1 MKILHVLYSGL
12 GGHGNV
18 FFSLIDADKEKQ
30 FEYEALFYGIE
41 DVRDEY
47 ITKCKQKG
55 IKWYFAK
62 KKYRFDLF
70 FFKKIGEYILK
81 SSPDIVFLHGSGYII
96 LAKIFQILYRRKT
109 KIIVRE
115 TQANHLKT
123 LFQKICLFFSLLFA
137 NKIVFLTKQFMDEVH
152 AKFGLVFKKSK
163 MVIIPNGIDQQIFTP
178 GNKKN
183 SDIVYIGMQS
193 RLIKIKDHLTLI
205 KAFAMLKNNFSIKN
219 NIKLLIAGEGD
230 FKRVLVGEVEELNIK
245 DDVVFTGMLE
255 ERELVSFLQSL
266 SIYVHA
272 SFGETMSTAIMQAMS
287 CGLPIIAS
295 NVNGINNMIEDSKNG
310 VLVPLR
316 DSGKLYE
323 AILMYLTKPE
333 TTSEIASNSH
343 KTALKKYSNN
353 LMFKKYKDLFTSVN
367 K

>member
-62 KKYRFDLF
+62 KKHSFDLL
-70 FFKKIGEYILK
+70 FFKKIWEYILK

-96 LAKIFQILYRRKT
+96 LAKIFQVLYRRKT
-109 KIIVRE
+109 QIIVRE

-123 LFQKICLFFSLLFA
+123 PFQKICLFFSLLFA
-137 NKIVFLTKQFMDEVH
+137 NKVVFLTKQFMDEVRES
-152 AKFGLVFKKSK
+152 FSLIFNKSK
-163 MVIIPNGIDQQIFTP
+163 MVIIPNGIDQQIFKP
-178 GNKKN
+178 GDKKSSN
-183 SDIVYIGMQS
+183 FVYIGMQS

-205 KAFAMLKNNFSIKN
+205 KAFAALKSDFSNNN

-230 FKRVLVGEVEELNIK
+230 FKSVIIEEVEKLNIK

-255 ERELVSFLQSL
+255 EKELVSFLQSL

-295 NVNGINNMIEDSKNG
+295 NVNGINNMINDSVNG
-310 VLVPLR
+310 VLVPLM
-316 DSGKLYE
+316 DSDKLYE
-323 AILMYLTKPE
+323 AMLMCLTKPE
-333 TTSEIASNSH
+333 ISYKIASNSYR
-343 KTALKKYSNN
+343 TALEKYSNN

-367 K
+367 